1 MAHVRIIPVR
11 IVKPMKKNWNIYM
24 AAIGIALC
32 LAGCA
37 GSGQSAAAE
46 GETDEVLVIYCP
58 HPLEFINP
66 IVSEFENIRRY
77 FMQHSYGRAACT
89 PVS

>member
-1 MAHVRIIPVR
+1 
-11 IVKPMKKNWNIYM
+11 MKKNWNIYM

-66 IVSEFENIRRY
+66 IVS
-77 FMQHSYGRAACT
+77 
-89 PVS
+89 